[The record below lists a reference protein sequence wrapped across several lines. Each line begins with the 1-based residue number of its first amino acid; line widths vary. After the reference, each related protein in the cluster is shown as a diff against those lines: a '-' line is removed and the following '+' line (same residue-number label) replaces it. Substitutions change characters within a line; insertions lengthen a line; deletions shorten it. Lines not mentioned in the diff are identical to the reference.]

1 LAIAKLYH
9 ENGACRRLADAGT
22 APVNALFSL
31 ASKLVFSP
39 RKQLAPMQDKFPT
52 QDKFIVTVSF
62 YRYSLGSQHLADN
75 I

>member
-1 LAIAKLYH
+1 LP
-9 ENGACRRLADAGT
+9 EACRCRNRAGKRSIFTCFQAGLFAAKALALT
-22 APVNALFSL
+22 
-31 ASKLVFSP
+31 
-39 RKQLAPMQDKFPT
+39 RDKFPT